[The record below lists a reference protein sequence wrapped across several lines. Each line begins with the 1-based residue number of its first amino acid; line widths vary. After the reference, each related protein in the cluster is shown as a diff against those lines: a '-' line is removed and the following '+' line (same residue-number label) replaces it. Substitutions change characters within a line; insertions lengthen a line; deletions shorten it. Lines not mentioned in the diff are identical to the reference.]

1 MLALIP
7 SLTFFVLAYVQSVNS
22 YRMNVAVKLDNLEK
36 HSGCAVKSGATKQ
49 SKSHSARTGL
59 KLPTSSLWTFAAVL
73 WFTKNI
79 IKLADHCHCDLFNNT
94 QASIR

>member
-36 HSGCAVKSGATKQ
+36 HSGCADKSGATKQ

-59 KLPTSSLWTFAAVL
+59 KLLPLPCGRL
-73 WFTKNI
+73 Q
-79 IKLADHCHCDLFNNT
+79 LFCGSQKT
-94 QASIR
+94 